1 MRRNRVIRAITNQ
14 PERVRGP
21 ATPRPCNNEIREYQ
35 MAIFVGKVRDLD
47 VVHLGDKQI
56 VQCLA
61 VLTPRHGQEIQV
73 VTEELQLQTNLSFAC
88 VLNKEVE
95 VYFSVEGSRPSD
107 TSFVCW

>member
-1 MRRNRVIRAITNQ
+1 MPKSTKKKPSSKAV
-14 PERVRGP
+14 
-21 ATPRPCNNEIREYQ
+21 
-35 MAIFVGKVRDLD
+35 AIFVGKVRDLD
-47 VVHLGDKQI
+47 VVHLGDKRI

-95 VYFSVEGSRPSD
+95 VYFNVEETLKRLTRVRILG
-107 TSFVCW
+107 

>member
-1 MRRNRVIRAITNQ
+1 MPKSTKKKPSSKAV
-14 PERVRGP
+14 
-21 ATPRPCNNEIREYQ
+21 
-35 MAIFVGKVRDLD
+35 AIFVGKVRDLD

-61 VLTPRHGQEIQV
+61 VLTPRSGQEIQV

-95 VYFSVEGSRPSD
+95 VYFNVEETLKRL
-107 TSFVCW
+107 TRVRILE